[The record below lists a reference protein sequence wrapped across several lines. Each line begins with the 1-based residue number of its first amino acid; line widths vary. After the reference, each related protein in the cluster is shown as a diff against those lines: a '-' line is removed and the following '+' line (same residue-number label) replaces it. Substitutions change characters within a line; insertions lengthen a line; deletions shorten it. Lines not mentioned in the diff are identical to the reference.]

1 MPGARMSVHP
11 QRTLRVSN
19 EKQPDENPSGCFAS
33 YSQSIANM
41 SPPHHPSLFFA
52 LLLIHHRFVLI
63 NRHLFHFVCEIG
75 HLVPA
80 FTSTAYKA
88 SGVALDERRLG
99 LSSYPLL
106 IRRNIIVLQNYDIKI
121 LRNNNTK
128 KGMVAEGQNIRN

>member
-1 MPGARMSVHP
+1 
-11 QRTLRVSN
+11 
-19 EKQPDENPSGCFAS
+19 
-33 YSQSIANM
+33 M

-88 SGVALDERRLG
+88 SDVALDERRLG
-99 LSSYPLL
+99 LTDREIGERLDMLRATVQYQRQRALDDL
-106 IRRNIIVLQNYDIKI
+106 RKI
-121 LRNNNTK
+121 LT
-128 KGMVAEGQNIRN
+128 EGLI